1 MQFLRKSFGP
11 IALMALIATWMLVPR
26 AQASVVFNTSLAPPG
41 FYNGSGNPNT
51 NFTVDTEG
59 NLELGLS
66 VITRFVGPID
76 PGASNVYKVVTSAG
90 PLATWN
96 FEFSVNTR
104 AGGGSGFLSA
114 FLYTLTV
121 QDITA
126 ATSGPTFDPVRLIA
140 DDSGFGPS
148 GKTAGVDVNT
158 EWGAQNSENPGF
170 AGFLPG
176 FNANNHD
183 LYKIT
188 LTATTQNGA
197 PVGAVSVFADATVVP
212 EPASLLLVGLGIGV
226 LGLVA
231 RKRQATNKT

>member
-1 MQFLRKSFGP
+1 
-11 IALMALIATWMLVPR
+11 
-26 AQASVVFNTSLAPPG
+26 LAPPG

-76 PGASNVYKVVTSAG
+76 PGAGSNVYKVTTSAG
-90 PLATWN
+90 PLASWN

-104 AGGGSGFLSA
+104 AGGGSAFLAA

-188 LTATTQNGA
+188 LTATNQAGA
-197 PVGAVSVFADATVVP
+197 PVGSVSVFADATVVP
-212 EPASLLLVGLGIGV
+212 EPASVLLVGLGIAV
-226 LGLVA
+226 LGLA
-231 RKRQATNKT
+231 TRKRHASK